1 MIAEIQSLVG
11 DFSPGGSKMSPRRTA
26 DGFPL
31 QRLLLI
37 CAVIE
42 KRIKLPLF
50 NRDVFLNVV
59 GGLRVSEPSSD
70 LAVAVSI
77 VSSMLGVSVLPAV
90 AFIGEI
96 GLSGE
101 VRGGSKLE
109 QRVTEARQM
118 GFTTIIVPQQRK
130 FASRRVKVSSEPS
143 SSGGTSTGVI
153 PCSTL
158 SQALEHA
165 FGDGGFHSIVKRLK
179 KVKSSSRSTLNSN
192 DTGNDADGRSV
203 ATSGGGGGGRAVRG
217 NKLYTPGE
225 EAWMNEPSDMI
236 PSYDD
241 EGDEEEIM
249 M

>member
-11 DFSPGGSKMSPRRTA
+11 DFSSGAGKVNPRRTA

-77 VSSMLGVSVLPAV
+77 ISSMLGVSVLPAV

-101 VRGGSKLE
+101 VRGGSKIDL
-109 QRVTEARQM
+109 RVVEARQM
-118 GFTTIIVPQQRK
+118 GFTTIIVPQLSK
-130 FASRRVKVSSEPS
+130 FGSRRTKGNSVSGD
-143 SSGGTSTGVI
+143 SGSTSGSGIVA
-153 PCSTL
+153 CASL

-165 FGDGGFHSIVKRLK
+165 FGGDGFQAILAKRFK
-179 KVKSSSRSTLNSN
+179 KTKSTSRSLNN
-192 DTGNDADGRSV
+192 DEGDRSASGR
-203 ATSGGGGGGRAVRG
+203 SGGGR
-217 NKLYTPGE
+217 KLYAPGE

-236 PSYDD
+236 PFVDDD
-241 EGDEEEIM
+241 EVV
-249 M
+249 